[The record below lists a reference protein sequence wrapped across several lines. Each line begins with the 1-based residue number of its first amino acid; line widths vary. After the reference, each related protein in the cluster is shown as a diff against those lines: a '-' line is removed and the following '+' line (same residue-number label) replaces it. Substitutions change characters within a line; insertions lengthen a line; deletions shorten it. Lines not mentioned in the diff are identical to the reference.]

1 MQAKSGLLLR
11 RRSLIQVR
19 LKDGHAHLA
28 RVDADQGRH
37 HAIAQE
43 YLDLDM
49 RRTAIFLAFVLT
61 FIGSTWSQAATVVNP
76 EDVQEGHILAIRI
89 CGNCHVAAPDQVAE
103 PIMKPPAPSF
113 ASIVQH
119 KNFDAG
125 SLTQFLTTTHRGL
138 DNPQG
143 MPNPDFMDYQ
153 IKQVVA
159 YFLSLYK

>member
-1 MQAKSGLLLR
+1 MNVKAEEYPAKLDECECR
-11 RRSLIQVR
+11 
-19 LKDGHAHLA
+19 AAAA
-28 RVDADQGRH
+28 RD

-49 RRTAIFLAFVLT
+49 RRIAIFLAFVLT

-89 CGNCHVAAPDQVAE
+89 CGNCHVAAPDQLAE